1 MAGLSLLRIYNQAK
15 IKGSEAAFSS
25 GAPSSLPSSFT
36 CSANPVPCCS
46 VTEVPVCLPAG
57 VTLGHQRT
65 CSDSC
70 HKVQT
75 SRSPFLTLPPLL
87 LQISEFLS
95 LTSGAR
101 FLPLIFHVP
110 PRSHQSHPDHLSFVK
125 PTVSD
130 NISNQGNEI
139 HHIHSPE
146 DYARSLHPGDRS
158 WGPSESSA
166 YAGNH
171 NNTYSAGLS

>member
-1 MAGLSLLRIYNQAK
+1 MLYGCGTNYHTFTDLTQHLSLIHGSVGPGTAWLDSLSFRIYNQAK

-25 GAPSSLPSSFT
+25 GAPSSLPSSFK

-87 LQISEFLS
+87 L
-95 LTSGAR
+95 
-101 FLPLIFHVP
+101 
-110 PRSHQSHPDHLSFVK
+110 
-125 PTVSD
+125 
-130 NISNQGNEI
+130 
-139 HHIHSPE
+139 
-146 DYARSLHPGDRS
+146 
-158 WGPSESSA
+158 
-166 YAGNH
+166 
-171 NNTYSAGLS
+171 